1 MHKNITIYRS
11 TGVAGVCPVEGKQG
25 RIEINPKGLHRHV
38 YVQAHTSRQRGMQ
51 FNNLARKDKR
61 GNRVRMHGVVGGVYV
76 RCGSG

>member
-38 YVQAHTSRQRGMQ
+38 YVQAHTSRQKGMQ

-61 GNRVRMHGVVGGVYV
+61 GNRVRMHGAVGG
-76 RCGSG
+76 CM